1 MQRIPDAD
9 DLASSSD
16 TGRSDSDSE
25 RQLLSFCEGCY
36 VLKGTGEQCNLHGY
50 GGAPLQSNNNFLTSF
65 SYNEQWNKY
74 CNYQGHMQ
82 NRRHFKGL
90 SVGTDSSRKNSHVES
105 RLTKCS
111 TDCAK
116 DTDFGVSRL
125 LNRLF
130 SQPLNTLHDNSHD

>member
-82 NRRHFKGL
+82 NRCHFK
-90 SVGTDSSRKNSHVES
+90 
-105 RLTKCS
+105 
-111 TDCAK
+111 
-116 DTDFGVSRL
+116 VSEQTRAV
-125 LNRLF
+125 
-130 SQPLNTLHDNSHD
+130 NTLTLSLDSLSAQLTVRRILAFHVF